1 MPPHDSQLFHRR
13 VLYIT
18 TSVLFLWSLAPPLAA
33 GQDTA
38 QEATG
43 ASAAQAQ
50 FDIGEMFKAG
60 GVVGLII
67 IAMSVFMVALIVE
80 HAISIRRGALMP
92 QGLADEVHQ
101 LLSQLQFAQ
110 ATEHCRARSSFLG
123 NMLGAGL
130 SEIGLAYSSIEKAME
145 DRAAAQAARLF
156 RKIDYLQIIGT
167 LAPMLG
173 LLGTVWGMIQA
184 FLQFEAKANPQVAE
198 LAPGIY
204 KALVTT
210 LIGLSVAVPALASFA
225 IYRNRIDELVAE
237 ASQLAE
243 HVFADYKR
251 ALITQKKSARRG
263 TRGGDA
269 ESGEAGQGPTA

>member
-1 MPPHDSQLFHRR
+1 MPHRDSHSIRRR
-13 VLYIT
+13 VFLLATI
-18 TSVLFLWSLAPPLAA
+18 VVFLWTLAPSLAVAQGAA
-33 GQDTA
+33 DETA
-38 QEATG
+38 TK
-43 ASAAQAQ
+43 AQ
-50 FDIGEMFKAG
+50 FDAREMLAAG

-92 QGLADEVHQ
+92 PGLADEVHQ
-101 LLSQLQFAQ
+101 LMSQRQFAQ
-110 ATEHCRARSSFLG
+110 AAEHCRGRSSFLG

-130 SEIGLAYSSIEKAME
+130 SEIGLGYASIEKAME
-145 DRAAAQAARLF
+145 DRAAAQAAKLF
-156 RKIDYLQIIGT
+156 RKIDFLQIIGT

-225 IYRNRIDELVAE
+225 VYRNRIDELVAE
-237 ASQLAE
+237 ASQMAE

-251 ALITQKKSARRG
+251 ALLTQKKSARRAS
-263 TRGGDA
+263 RGGDT
-269 ESGEAGQGPTA
+269 EAGGATAEPTA

>member
-1 MPPHDSQLFHRR
+1 MPHRDSHSFHRR
-13 VLYIT
+13 VFFLATI
-18 TSVLFLWSLAPPLAA
+18 VVFLWTLAPPLAVAQGAA
-33 GQDTA
+33 GETA
-38 QEATG
+38 TK
-43 ASAAQAQ
+43 AQ
-50 FDIGEMFKAG
+50 FDAREMLAAG

-92 QGLADEVHQ
+92 PGLADEVHQ
-101 LLSQLQFAQ
+101 LMSQRQFAQ
-110 ATEHCRARSSFLG
+110 AAEHCRGRSSFLG
-123 NMLGAGL
+123 NMLASGL
-130 SEIGLAYSSIEKAME
+130 SEIGLGYSSIEKAME
-145 DRAAAQAARLF
+145 DRAAAQAAKLF
-156 RKIDYLQIIGT
+156 RKIDFLQIIGT

-225 IYRNRIDELVAE
+225 VYRNRIDELVAE
-237 ASQLAE
+237 ASQMAE

-251 ALITQKKSARRG
+251 ALLTQKKSSRRAS
-263 TRGGDA
+263 RGGDTEA
-269 ESGEAGQGPTA
+269 SGATSEPTA